1 MWNREEIIAVLRVHF
16 KLGSKKGKE
25 KGIIISLPL
34 FKDKGNNM
42 FNKITETDSP
52 PLALF
57 FTPLLLP
64 FHVTFLQ
71 LFTSKTNH
79 EKLFQFSL
87 SFSSQNKTE
96 EIFPLELLAHFPFRF
111 PFPYTSSKHK
121 LAYKNE
127 TTAKWRNNN
136 ARERPR
142 KLLTAQGFECQTVW
156 QNHPQTQ
163 LQIDPHELAKQT
175 TKAWTHLLDK
185 QKIQSKTNRQL
196 WHNQDIK

>member
-121 LAYKNE
+121 LIRMKPLPNGE
-127 TTAKWRNNN
+127 TIMPESVQENCSQLRGSNVKQSDRTIHK
-136 ARERPR
+136 PSC
-142 KLLTAQGFECQTVW
+142 KLTRMNLRSR
-156 QNHPQTQ
+156 
-163 LQIDPHELAKQT
+163 LQKHEHT
-175 TKAWTHLLDK
+175 C
-185 QKIQSKTNRQL
+185 
-196 WHNQDIK
+196 